1 MRIGTAYAFDLGS
14 AALQAQQARLQR
26 VQQQIATGR
35 RILTPAE
42 DPLGAQ
48 RALLTSV
55 SLGRTENYLQNMLY
69 AMTRLKQENTV
80 LSAARGVLA
89 AAREAAAGIQQA
101 TDMSQRNSVADY
113 LARLKE
119 DLLGYANSRD
129 ANGDYLFAGSKA
141 GAAPFQNT
149 PPVAYVGDGFQLK
162 IAISEKRSIDVS
174 DPGDYVFS
182 MGTPND
188 PFAAIDQLITDLT
201 NPALTGSAYTNAIGA
216 GLAQLDAALGQMD
229 VVGNAVAHRVS
240 EIEAAQNVA
249 TDARLRMQDELQ
261 RIESVDLQQAAVELQ
276 LQQVTLQALQ
286 QAFAKTSQLSLFNF
300 L

>member
-1 MRIGTAYAFDLGS
+1 MRIATAYAFDLGG
-14 AALQAQQARLQR
+14 AALLAQQARLQR

-48 RALLTSV
+48 RALQTSV
-55 SLGRTENYLQNMLY
+55 NLGRTENYLQNMLH
-69 AMTRLKQENTV
+69 AMTRLKQESTV

-141 GAAPFQNT
+141 GAAPFQNS
-149 PPVAYVGDGFQLK
+149 PVTYVGDSFQLK
-162 IAISEKRSIDVS
+162 IAISENRSIEVS
-174 DPGDYVFS
+174 DPGDSVFS
-182 MGTPND
+182 MGGPND

-216 GLAQLDAALGQMD
+216 GLAKLDAALAQMD

-240 EIEAAQNVA
+240 EIEAAQSVA

-286 QAFAKTSQLSLFNF
+286 QTFAKTSQLSLFNF